1 MSQVTLPHF
10 YFNIFQMLHVGNF
23 KTKRFSPYQIVF
35 TALQEESSVFPD
47 TYSPDFS
54 GSMFLIYLSFVHWL
68 PFCILLVLHSFCN
81 LVILLWTWHAF
92 KNKHKYYK
100 QQQSQALSSIWPSI
114 NYGGGQT
121 CLPTQNAPLSLE
133 SDATAVGKN
142 QFKKTVATIHT
153 K

>member
-1 MSQVTLPHF
+1 MHWQNL
-10 YFNIFQMLHVGNF
+10 YFGKGKARELKRESKHVR
-23 KTKRFSPYQIVF
+23 TK
-35 TALQEESSVFPD
+35 
-47 TYSPDFS
+47 
-54 GSMFLIYLSFVHWL
+54 
-68 PFCILLVLHSFCN
+68 N
-81 LVILLWTWHAF
+81 
-92 KNKHKYYK
+92 KYYK

-121 CLPTQNAPLSLE
+121 CLPTQNALLSLE